1 MILFTSAVFFLIF
14 FFFWNMENMCQS
26 HQIEDGA
33 FERGSM
39 NMKHG
44 WMKRKMK
51 DLAFACMA
59 IYKCSDFYGKSYVF

>member
-1 MILFTSAVFFLIF
+1 
-14 FFFWNMENMCQS
+14 MENMCQS